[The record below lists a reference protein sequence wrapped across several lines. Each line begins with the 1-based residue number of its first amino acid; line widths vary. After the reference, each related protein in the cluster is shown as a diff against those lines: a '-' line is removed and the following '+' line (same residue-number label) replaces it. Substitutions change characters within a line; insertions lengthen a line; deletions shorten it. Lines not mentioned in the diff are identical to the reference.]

1 MAKKKLDQK
10 LEKSGTS
17 TLKAKKTSKG
27 FGDTVEK
34 VFKATGIDKVAK
46 WILGEDCGCEE
57 RKEKLNQMFP
67 YIKPQCLTEDEF
79 SYLDKHFKAH
89 KSQITIDEQVAL
101 INIYSRVFP
110 KAPKVE
116 PTSCSPCFVN
126 NVLRK
131 LEDIYIHY
139 NA

>member
-10 LEKSGTS
+10 SNKNGKTISEQ
-17 TLKAKKTSKG
+17 KKTSKG

-57 RKEKLNQMFP
+57 RKEKLNKMFP
-67 YIKPQCLTEDEF
+67 YMGAQCLNEDEYIYLDNYFKTKRSQIKPEEQIQLITI
-79 SYLDKHFKAH
+79 YNRVFK
-89 KSQITIDEQVAL
+89 KSQ
-101 INIYSRVFP
+101 
-110 KAPKVE
+110 KVE

-126 NVLRK
+126 NVLNK
-131 LEDIYIHY
+131 LKNLY
-139 NA
+139 NEYE

>member
-17 TLKAKKTSKG
+17 TSKAKKTSKG
-27 FGDTVEK
+27 LGDTVEK

-57 RKEKLNQMFP
+57 RKEKLNKMFP
-67 YIKPQCLTEDEF
+67 YMQPQCLNEDEYI
-79 SYLDKHFKAH
+79 YLDNYFKSG
-89 KSQITIDEQVAL
+89 KSQITPQEQVEL
-101 INIYSRVFP
+101 IKIYHRVFQ
-110 KAPKVE
+110 KVQKVE

-126 NVLRK
+126 NVLNRLK
-131 LEDIYIHY
+131 DLY
-139 NA
+139 NEYE

>member
-34 VFKATGIDKVAK
+34 VFQATGIDKVAK
-46 WILGEDCGCEE
+46 WLLGEDCGCEE
-57 RKEKLNQMFP
+57 RKEKLNKLFP
-67 YIKPQCLTEDEF
+67 YVQPQCLTEDEYN
-79 SYLDKHFKAH
+79 YLDKHFKAN
-89 KSQITIDEQVAL
+89 KSQITVDEQIAL
-101 INIYSRVFP
+101 INIYGRVFP

-126 NVLRK
+126 NVLKK
-131 LEDIYIHY
+131 LKDIYKQY

>member
-1 MAKKKLDQK
+1 MEKKKLDQK
-10 LEKSGTS
+10 SNKSGKT
-17 TLKAKKTSKG
+17 TLRQKKTSKG
-27 FGDTVEK
+27 LGDTVEK

-57 RKEKLNQMFP
+57 RKEKLNKMFP
-67 YIKPQCLTEDEF
+67 YIKPQCLTEDEYI
-79 SYLDKHFKAH
+79 YLDKHFKAH
-89 KSQITIDEQVAL
+89 KSQITIEEQIAL
-101 INIYSRVFP
+101 INIYGRVFP